1 MDRLHIDAAKLRQNM
16 FQSALAAVF
25 VMASFWLTMHVDQQL
40 LVASL
45 GASAFIATFPRA
57 HFAKARN
64 LVGGYACGAFWGV
77 LLSLV
82 KGYGLVD
89 SSMGFVAVCCGLAV
103 FLTALSMLMLN
114 MEHPP
119 AAALTLSITLSQEPI
134 QLAAIALACVVG
146 LWLCRV
152 ALFSATGDTDT

>member
-1 MDRLHIDAAKLRQNM
+1 MDHLRINAASLRQNM
-16 FQSALAAVF
+16 MQSALAAVF
-25 VMASFWLTMHVDQQL
+25 VMASFWITMQVDQQL

-57 HFAKARN
+57 NFAKARN

-77 LLSLV
+77 IMSCI
-82 KGYGLVD
+82 D
-89 SSMGFVAVCCGLAV
+89 SVAGQALGFTVACCGVSV
-103 FLTALSMLMLN
+103 FMTALCMLMLN

-119 AAALTLSITLSQEPI
+119 AAALTLSITLSTEP
-134 QLAAIALACVVG
+134 LKLACIAMACVIG

-152 ALFSATGDTDT
+152 ALFQATGENEGT